1 MKRFVYTG
9 LAVGALLLA
18 AAPATMAQNG
28 GDDDVTVMV
37 MKHLCDPAQVK
48 NLDDFNAI
56 IDAAE
61 SPVAALVGTVLA
73 CPAAVNPGDDTSNG
87 IKSDA
92 TDFSFT
98 VEDANGTHQMP
109 NNSMAAKLCESDVQ
123 LDANGDGTISAD
135 VCLDISHYVFDGLA
149 NGDVTV
155 TESDRPAGFHFGE
168 QLFTP
173 TQIDNNN
180 DAESRVS
187 IDRDAGVIELDTT
200 ADEDGMIML
209 HVYNFEDAMPDSA
222 TATDTLSDTPSNFGG
237 LAVFAAGALAFG
249 LLFVVGLRRRQPVA
263 NRP

>member
-1 MKRFVYTG
+1 MKRLIFTS
-9 LAVGALLLA
+9 LAVGALVLA
-18 AAPATMAQNG
+18 AAPATMAQGG
-28 GDDDVTVMV
+28 GDDEVTVMV
-37 MKHLCDPAQVK
+37 MKHICDPAQVK

-56 IDAAE
+56 IDGAE

-98 VEDANGTHQMP
+98 VEDANGTHPMS
-109 NNSMAAKLCESDVQ
+109 NNSMAAKLCESDVE
-123 LDANGDGTISAD
+123 LDANGDGTISGD
-135 VCLDISHYVFDGLA
+135 VCLDISHYVFEGVA

-180 DAESRVS
+180 DADSRVS

-209 HVYNFEDAMPDSA
+209 HVYNFQDEMPDSA
-222 TATDTLSDTPSNFGG
+222 AAAEAVNASPSYLGG
-237 LAVFAAGALAFG
+237 LAAGAAGVVAFAV
-249 LLFVVGLRRRQPVA
+249 LFIVGLRRREPSA
-263 NRP
+263 N